1 MTQETPQTIAS
12 AAKDV
17 LRKFV
22 PDFLLRERDI
32 VRRLGP
38 GAGRIYARLYVLD
51 LLRIRTDNQRLVPP
65 SARSF
70 VFVCYGNIMRSAM
83 AEFLMRKALGDAG
96 TEPQVRIMS
105 AGLHASAG
113 SEAHPRAQE
122 ASAELGISLA
132 EHRAKPL
139 TQNMIEGADC
149 IFAMDFQ
156 NKAELLT
163 LYPGFRKKIYMLSA
177 YAEGPWRYREIP
189 DPYTGDLE
197 TARFCARQLQTCI
210 RNLIRSMFPP
220 LLTPENG
227 KTVDAK
233 TVQC

>member
-1 MTQETPQTIAS
+1 LTQETPQTIAG

-38 GAGRIYARLYVLD
+38 KAGRIYARLYVLD
-51 LLRIRTDNQRLVPP
+51 LLRIRTANRRLVPP
-65 SARSF
+65 AARSF

-83 AEFLMRKALGDAG
+83 AEFLMRKALGDVG
-96 TEPQVRIMS
+96 REQVRIVS
-105 AGLHASAG
+105 AGLHACAG
-113 SEAHPRAQE
+113 RAAHPWAQE
-122 ASAELGISLA
+122 ASTELGIPLT

-139 TQNMIEGADC
+139 TPQMIEGADC
-149 IFAMDFQ
+149 VFAMDFQ

-163 LYPGFRKKIYMLSA
+163 LYPGFQEKFYMLSA

-189 DPYTGDLE
+189 DPYLGDLE
-197 TARFCARQLQTCI
+197 TTRFCARQLQTCI
-210 RNLIRSMFPP
+210 CNLISSVFPP
-220 LLTPENG
+220 QLAPENG
-227 KTVDAK
+227 KTVKAK